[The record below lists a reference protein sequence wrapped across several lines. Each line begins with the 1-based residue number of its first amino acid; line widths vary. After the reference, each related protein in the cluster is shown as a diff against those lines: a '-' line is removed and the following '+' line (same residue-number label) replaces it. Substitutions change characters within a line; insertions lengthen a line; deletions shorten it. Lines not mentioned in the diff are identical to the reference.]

1 MTINVAKT
9 AGFCFG
15 VNRAVDIVNSM
26 LDKGEKVCTLGP
38 IIHNMEMV
46 SELESRG
53 CKAIDNI
60 EDCPEGS
67 TIVIRSHGVS
77 KSVIEKI
84 ESLSI
89 KCVDATCPFVKKI
102 HKIVTEAGEK
112 NIPVLI
118 AGNKNHPE
126 VQGIIGHCDSEC
138 YTFNND
144 EELTELSANIPIK
157 KNNEVYV
164 VAQTTFSKK
173 EWKKCLKTVKKVY
186 TNAKIFDTICKATS
200 ERQKEAD
207 LISGNSDLM
216 IVIGDRHSSNTA
228 KLYDICK
235 SRCADTFLIETA
247 KELDKD
253 LVSKSR
259 SIGVTAGASTP
270 ARIIKEVLD
279 TMSEEI
285 KSSETVVETES
296 FEEMLEESLK
306 NFNTNERVK
315 GVVVSIAPNEVI
327 VDVGR
332 KQSGFIP
339 VDELSNDPSVKPE
352 DVVKVGDEVELLIMK
367 TNDAEGT
374 IMLSKRRVDAQKGW
388 EELKELAESQEVLT
402 GKVTNVVKG
411 GVIVIYNDNRVFI
424 PASQAT
430 ASRDDSLE
438 DLVGKEVQFKLIEA
452 SQRGRMR
459 RIVGSIRAVLREQ
472 RAAQRATFWETCE
485 VGKHYKGVVKS
496 ITNYG
501 AFVDLGGV
509 FGMIHISELSWTH
522 IKNPSEV
529 VNIGDEVDVYVKDI
543 NEETKKISLG
553 YKDPDANPWEIL
565 RRDFPVDTV
574 VDATIVGLTTF
585 GAFANVIPGIDGL
598 IHISQ
603 IANKRIEKP
612 EDVLKIGETV
622 KAKII
627 AIDFEKKR
635 VSLSIRALLPVEDS
649 APAAEAEAVKD
660 EAPVEDEVVVA
671 STETPIEEP
680 APTAKEKAEEVK
692 EEVKEKVEEAK
703 EKVEEKAEEVKEKVE
718 EKAEE
723 VKEEVKEKVEEV
735 KEKVKEQV
743 EKAKEAKAAKEEE

>member
-1 MTINVAKT
+1 MSIHVAKT

-26 LDKGEKVCTLGP
+26 LDRGEKVCTLGP

-53 CKAIDNI
+53 CKAVDKL
-60 EDCPEGS
+60 EECPKDC

-77 KSVIEKI
+77 KSVMDKI
-84 ESLSI
+84 EELGLN
-89 KCVDATCPFVKKI
+89 CVDATCPFVKKI
-102 HKIVTEAGEK
+102 HSIVTEAGE
-112 NIPVLI
+112 NNTPVLI

-126 VQGIIGHCDSEC
+126 VQGIIGHCDSDC
-138 YTFNND
+138 YTFNSND
-144 EELTELSANIPIK
+144 ELVELLANIPIE
-157 KNNEVYV
+157 KNNDVIV

-200 ERQKEAD
+200 ERQNEAD

-253 LVSKSR
+253 LVSKYR

-306 NFNTNERVK
+306 NLNTNERVK

-339 VDELSNDPSVKPE
+339 ADELSNDPSVKPE
-352 DVVKVGDEVELLIMK
+352 DVVKVGDELELLIMK
-367 TNDAEGT
+367 TNDVEGT

-388 EELKELAESQEVLT
+388 EELKQLAETQEVLI
-402 GKVTNVVKG
+402 GKVANVVKG

-430 ASRDDSLE
+430 ASRDENLE
-438 DLVGKEVQFKLIEA
+438 DLVGQEVQFKLIEA
-452 SQRGRMR
+452 SQRGRMK

-472 RAAQRATFWETCE
+472 RAAQRATFWENCE
-485 VGKHYKGVVKS
+485 VGKRYKGVVKS

-529 VNIGDEVDVYVKDI
+529 VNIGDEVDVYVKEI

-565 RRDFPVDTV
+565 RRDYPVDTV
-574 VDATIVGLTTF
+574 VDATIVGITTF

-603 IANKRIEKP
+603 IANKRIDKP

-635 VSLSIRALLPVEDS
+635 VSLSMRALLPVEDK
-649 APAAEAEAVKD
+649 PA
-660 EAPVEDEVVVA
+660 EAPVEEAAPVEEDEVVVA

-680 APTAKEKAEEVK
+680 AAEAEAFDPVVEAADKLEEKVD
-692 EEVKEKVEEAK
+692 EVKEKVEEKVESAKDKVKAKLDEAK
-703 EKVEEKAEEVKEKVE
+703 EKVEEKVEELKEKADEAAAEVE
-718 EKAEE
+718 AKAEE
-723 VKEEVKEKVEEV
+723 
-735 KEKVKEQV
+735 
-743 EKAKEAKAAKEEE
+743 AKDE

>member
-1 MTINVAKT
+1 MTIRVAKT

-15 VNRAVDIVNSM
+15 VKRAVEIVYNM
-26 LDKGEKVCTLGP
+26 LDEGKRVCTLGP

-46 SELESRG
+46 NELKERG
-53 CKAIDNI
+53 CNSIDSV
-60 EDCPEGS
+60 EECPEGA
-67 TIVIRSHGVS
+67 TVVIRSHGVC
-77 KSVIEKI
+77 KNVYDK
-84 ESLSI
+84 LSELGI
-89 KCVDATCPFVKKI
+89 DYVDATCPFVKKI
-102 HKIVTEAGEK
+102 HRIVKQAGEQ

-126 VQGIIGHCDSEC
+126 IQGIMGHCAGDC
-138 YTFNND
+138 FTFNSDD
-144 EELTELSANIPIK
+144 ELNELIPKIPFE
-157 KNNEVYV
+157 KNNDVFV

-200 ERQKEAD
+200 ERQEEAEE
-207 LISGNSDLM
+207 ISSGSDLM

-228 KLYDICK
+228 KLYDIC
-235 SRCADTFLIETA
+235 SRQCGRTFLIETA
-247 KELDKD
+247 KELDKN
-253 LVSKSR
+253 LVSISR

-285 KSSETVVETES
+285 KSSETVETES
-296 FEEMLEESLK
+296 FEAMLEESLK
-306 NFNTNERVK
+306 NFNTNERVM
-315 GVVVSIAPNEVI
+315 GTVISIAPNEVI

-339 VDELSNDPSVKPE
+339 ADELSNDPTLKPE

-388 EELKELAESQEVLT
+388 EELKELAETNEVLT
-402 GKVTNVVKG
+402 GKVASVVKG
-411 GVIVIYNDNRVFI
+411 GVIVVYNDNRVFI

-430 ASRDDSLE
+430 ASRDESLE
-438 DLVGKEVQFKLIEA
+438 ELVGQEVQFRLIEV
-452 SQRGRMR
+452 SQKGRMR
-459 RIVGSIRAVLREQ
+459 RVVGSIRSVLREQ

-485 VGKHYKGVVKS
+485 VGKHYTGVVKS
-496 ITNYG
+496 LTSYG

-529 VNIGDEVDVYVKDI
+529 VAVGDKVEVYVKDI

-565 RRDFPVDTV
+565 RRDYPIDTV

-603 IANKRIEKP
+603 IANQRIEKP
-612 EDVLKIGETV
+612 EDVLKVGDKV

-627 AIDFEKKR
+627 AIDFDKKR
-635 VSLSIRALLPVEDS
+635 VSLSIRALLPVEE
-649 APAAEAEAVKD
+649 PAAAAEEEEVVAST
-660 EAPVEDEVVVA
+660 EDEVVA
-671 STETPIEEP
+671 STETP
-680 APTAKEKAEEVK
+680 AAE
-692 EEVKEKVEEAK
+692 
-703 EKVEEKAEEVKEKVE
+703 
-718 EKAEE
+718 
-723 VKEEVKEKVEEV
+723 
-735 KEKVKEQV
+735 
-743 EKAKEAKAAKEEE
+743 